1 MAASI
6 TKDEKA
12 LRDHGLSLPETTE
25 DFPWGERALKV
36 RGKVFAF
43 MHRVE
48 GGGLSITVKLAQSG
62 HAVAMLPHV
71 QPSGYGL
78 GRAGWVTARFAAGE
92 RLPIPELMA
101 WLDESYRAV
110 APKALVR
117 QLDGAPLVSSRPR
130 ARRSPP

>member
-1 MAASI
+1 MKIFS
-6 TKDEKA
+6 KDEAA
-12 LRDHGLSLPETTE
+12 LCRFGLSLPEVTE

-48 GGGLSITVKLAQSG
+48 GGGLSITVKLPQSG